1 MSQGLIDVSGM
12 IRMIIKDEIFVQNGD
27 NLVEITNFMRKS
39 YPFISNDLSP
49 NSSNLGSYSLA
60 NYIPSLNTGSFSNF

>member
-1 MSQGLIDVSGM
+1 MIDVSGM

-27 NLVEITNFMRKS
+27 NLVEITNFMRKY